1 MAGHQA
7 QCVRGAPRGSVR
19 VIYPWVGHGGGC
31 CEVAPTGMRGRR
43 PRIELTQ
50 HSNVQLASSPVWAAA
65 AVWEGVDGM
74 SDCVGVAW
82 GFSGGV

>member
-1 MAGHQA
+1 
-7 QCVRGAPRGSVR
+7 
-19 VIYPWVGHGGGC
+19 
-31 CEVAPTGMRGRR
+31 MRGRR